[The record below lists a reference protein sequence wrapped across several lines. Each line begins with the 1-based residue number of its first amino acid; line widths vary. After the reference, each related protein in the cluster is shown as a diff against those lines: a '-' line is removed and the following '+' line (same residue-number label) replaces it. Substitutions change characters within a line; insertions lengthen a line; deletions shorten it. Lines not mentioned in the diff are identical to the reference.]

1 MRDIFEKAGFG
12 DEFVTRSDERAILY
26 KKHYESGR
34 LIGVLFVTPTRMV
47 GVMPNGLVW
56 PGKEN
61 GNDIVK
67 KK

>member
-1 MRDIFEKAGFG
+1 MRELIEKAGFG

-26 KKHYESGR
+26 KKKYDGGR
-34 LIGVLFVTPTRMV
+34 LIGVLFVTPTRIV

-61 GNDIVK
+61 NSDIIK